1 MVGVKNHRISK
12 NMFCASMEEVLM
24 IRIRLLISKIKHEVF
39 TLISTHANLAINNYI
54 KGNNMIKKE
63 RNTVNFAF
71 KPQVKNLMEMLST
84 KYGRSK
90 TKIIEEA
97 VEEYAV
103 RKAKEQSKIMNFAG
117 SIMASDADEMQKII
131 LEDRINKKEENL

>member
-1 MVGVKNHRISK
+1 VGVKNHRINK

-39 TLISTHANLAINNYI
+39 TLISTHANLVISNYI

-131 LEDRINKKEENL
+131 LEDRINKKEGNL

>member
-1 MVGVKNHRISK
+1 MGVKNHRIST
-12 NMFCASMEEVLM
+12 NILCASMEEVLI
-24 IRIRLLISKIKHEVF
+24 IRTRLLISKIKQEVF
-39 TLISTHANLAINNYI
+39 KLISTHVSLVISNYI

-131 LEDRINKKEENL
+131 LEDRINKKEGNL

>member
-1 MVGVKNHRISK
+1 
-12 NMFCASMEEVLM
+12 MFCASMEEVL
-24 IRIRLLISKIKHEVF
+24 IITTRLLISKIKHEVF
-39 TLISTHANLAINNYI
+39 TLISTHVSLVISNYI

-71 KPQVKNLMEMLST
+71 RPQVKNLMEMLST